1 MLRQGGE
8 DAKLLAGGQS
18 LGPLLNLRLAR
29 PAVLID
35 LNGVEGLAYIRK
47 DPAVISVGAMTRQRD
62 LEFSTVLI
70 EAFPILAEAI
80 RQLGH
85 PAIRNR
91 GTIGGSLAHADPAA
105 ELPCVLSA
113 LGARVVVAGPEG
125 ERVCP
130 LDVFFHGPYATD
142 LADDEILTE
151 IQIPIEPAAA
161 TWTFLEFSRRHGDFA
176 LAEVAVVL
184 YADGGAYDGASV
196 VVGTPSTA
204 PLHLEL
210 TSREI
215 VGLGIPVDGP
225 ALVRDGL
232 GRIQT
237 TAAYEIGE
245 LAGAETLTAYQEHLA
260 AVLVRRAVAQALTRN
275 MRGPRDAL

>member
-29 PAVLID
+29 PAVVID
-35 LNGVEGLAYIRK
+35 LNRIGGLAYIRK
-47 DPAVISVGAMTRQRD
+47 ESSVLVVGAMTRQRE
-62 LEFSTVLI
+62 LEFSTLLI
-70 EAFPILAEAI
+70 EEFPIVGEAI

-113 LGARVVVAGPEG
+113 LDARIVATGPEG
-125 ERVCP
+125 ERICA
-130 LDVFFHGPYATD
+130 LDVFLQGPYATD
-142 LADDEILTE
+142 LSEDEILTE
-151 IQIPIEPAAA
+151 IQIPLEPRPESWA
-161 TWTFLEFSRRHGDFA
+161 FLEFSRRHGDFA

-184 YADGGAYDGASV
+184 YSAGSAYDQARV

-204 PLHLEL
+204 PMRLEL

-215 VGLGIPVDGP
+215 VGLGIPVGSRDL
-225 ALVRDGL
+225 AADLLV
-232 GRIQT
+232 RIQT
-237 TAAYEIGE
+237 TAAREIAE
-245 LAGAETLTAYQEHLA
+245 LAGSDTLTAYEEHLA
-260 AVLVRRAVAQALTRN
+260 AVLVRRAVAQAVSR
-275 MRGPRDAL
+275 RSRV